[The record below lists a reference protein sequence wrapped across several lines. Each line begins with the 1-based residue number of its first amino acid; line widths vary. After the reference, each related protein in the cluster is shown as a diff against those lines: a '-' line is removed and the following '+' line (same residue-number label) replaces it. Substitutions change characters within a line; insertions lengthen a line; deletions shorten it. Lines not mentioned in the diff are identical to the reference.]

1 MLIKMCMG
9 TENMTIVK
17 SNIDYTTPNEL
28 AYEMNTSLNQSSWS
42 EKHQPDDKE
51 IAFKTFQKK

>member
-1 MLIKMCMG
+1 MCMG
-9 TENMTIVK
+9 TENTTIVK